1 MVVNFD
7 VPSDLV
13 YVTGDRAHI
22 TLTFEMIDQLAGLV
36 FDARA
41 NQKAYSQVTELKFKG
56 FAPTVTVGKHEG

>member
-7 VPSDLV
+7 VSSDLV

-22 TLTFEMIDQLAGLV
+22 TLTFEMIDQLADLV

-41 NQKAYSQVTELKFKG
+41 NQKVTELKFKG